1 MRLVLNASWLIDGLN
16 DEPLENACVII
27 EGSKIVYAGPRDTA
41 PYQVRSEKDDSLT
54 IGFEDAAILPGLI
67 DCHVHLTSTGMP
79 EDRELS
85 LPAVRSGGPRAHDSL
100 DPSGVSCLPY
110 LSRISGAEASLL
122 TAIAVKNME
131 KCLKGGVTTVRDLGA
146 PNEVILTLRDM
157 ERACLIT
164 GPRIVASGAVITTT
178 GGHGYRHGIECDSAL
193 EVRKAARA
201 QLKAGVDVIKIMSSG
216 GVFTALSKSSN
227 CQYTV
232 DELKEAVVEA
242 EKSGK
247 KVATHVH
254 ANEAIKRAVL
264 AGIHSIE
271 HGIFLDEECIS
282 LMLDRGTF
290 LVPTLAP
297 HKYIWGN
304 KEIHRIPKIFLEKAS
319 MIREPNFE
327 STRKAIAAGV
337 KIAAGTDSGIPF
349 MEHGRVVTEIE
360 VLHEIG
366 MKPMDAIRAATSR
379 AAELLQVDR
388 EVGTVEPGK
397 VADLMVVK
405 GNPVRDLKVLRNPKL
420 VIHEGKIVAVDPEV
434 GISQDR
440 EILFLAERNGWPE

>member
-1 MRLVLNASWLIDGLN
+1 MRLILNASLLIDGIN

-27 EGSKIVYAGPRDTA
+27 DGNKIVYAGPRDTA
-41 PYQVRSEKDDSLT
+41 PYHVRSEKDDSLT
-54 IGFEDAAILPGLI
+54 LGFQDAAILPGLI
-67 DCHVHLTSTGMP
+67 DCHVHLTSSGMP
-79 EDRELS
+79 EERELS
-85 LPAVRSGGPRAHDSL
+85 RPAIRFGSPGASDS
-100 DPSGVSCLPY
+100 PGTSGVSGLPR
-110 LSRISGAEASLL
+110 LSGIPGAEASLL

-157 ERACLIT
+157 ERAGLIT

-178 GGHGYRHGIECDSAL
+178 GGHGYRHGIESDSAL
-193 EVRKAARA
+193 EVRKAVRA

-216 GVFTALSKSSN
+216 GVFTALSRSNN

-247 KVATHVH
+247 RVATHVH
-254 ANEAIKRAVL
+254 AKEAIKRAVL

-282 LMLDRGTF
+282 LMLNQGTF

-304 KEIHRIPKIFLEKAS
+304 KEIHRIPKIFLDKAS
-319 MIREPNFE
+319 LIREPNFE
-327 STRKAIAAGV
+327 GARKAVAAGV

-397 VADLMVVK
+397 AADLIVVK
-405 GNPVRDLKVLRNPKL
+405 GNPIRDLKVLRNPKL
-420 VIHEGKIVAVDPEV
+420 VIHGGRVVGVDPGV
-434 GISQDR
+434 RISR
-440 EILFLAERNGWPE
+440 ISEILLLTERDAWPE